1 MGELHQEIITPQSFT
16 SLEVRFRPAPF
27 LPRLALT
34 GGLTCAAG
42 RCSIGGYAIDSG
54 GAVKISPLQLNSI
67 SRRPVMSIKTCFAI
81 GISAALIAAANLR
94 ADDAKTFKVDD
105 EGFIRNWLVLGPISV
120 DQKVSE
126 HSEAACKEF
135 LDKEYFSG
143 QKDLK
148 PSAGDK
154 STVDGA
160 EMPWQAVEAAD
171 FTLDTNKIAQDQSKG
186 TDNVVY
192 LGVAYVVVPN
202 DMPDVRLA
210 IGSDDD
216 SLWRVNGKELIRVYA
231 ARAAEKDTDHSE
243 AIALKQGTNLVTFTL
258 INGDGPS
265 GICARFL
272 DKDDKPVTGL
282 AITSAPPK

>member
-1 MGELHQEIITPQSFT
+1 
-16 SLEVRFRPAPF
+16 
-27 LPRLALT
+27 
-34 GGLTCAAG
+34 
-42 RCSIGGYAIDSG
+42 
-54 GAVKISPLQLNSI
+54 
-67 SRRPVMSIKTCFAI
+67 MSIKTCFAI
-81 GISAALIAAANLR
+81 GISVVAIAAANLR

-120 DQKVSE
+120 DPKVSE
-126 HSEAACKEF
+126 HSEEACKQF

-143 QKDLK
+143 QMDLK

-154 STVDGA
+154 STVDGV

-171 FTLDTNKIAQDQSKG
+171 FTLDTNKIAEDQSKG

-231 ARAAEKDTDHSE
+231 ARAAEKDTDRSE
-243 AIALKQGTNLVTFTL
+243 AIALKQGTNIVTFTL
-258 INGDGPS
+258 INGNGPS

-272 DKDDKPVTGL
+272 EKDDKPVTGL
-282 AITSAPPK
+282 TICSAAPK